1 MNSQDNATPNTNPQ
15 PAAGAGQPTGDV
27 PPSSFAAL
35 PQPRSTDPRIKSPAL
50 ACCLSAMPG
59 LGQIYVGYYT
69 RGFTH
74 ILIVASIITLL
85 AGGGAN
91 GAEPLFGLFLAFF
104 WLYNVIDAGRR
115 ASFYN
120 QLLAGG
126 SEPDLPSDVALPG
139 LQGSITGGLLLIGV
153 GTLLLLHTKLDMSI
167 KWVVDWWPVV
177 PILIG
182 VGLLAKAIQERSPA
196 KPE

>member
-1 MNSQDNATPNTNPQ
+1 MNPTQDERSHEPGAAPATPYSAPPP
-15 PAAGAGQPTGDV
+15 PAAPPAAAPRVGAQD
-27 PPSSFAAL
+27 A
-35 PQPRSTDPRIKSPAL
+35 RSKSPAL
-50 ACCLSAMPG
+50 ACMLSLMPG
-59 LGQIYVGYYT
+59 LGQVYVGYYA
-69 RGFTH
+69 RGFVH
-74 ILIVASIITLL
+74 AIVVASLITLL
-85 AGGGAN
+85 ATGDLD
-91 GAEPLFGLFLAFF
+91 ELTPLAGFFLAFF